1 MTLLLA
7 GCAGLHTPAGADAAL
22 PAGQHELVDV
32 PFFPQQTDQC
42 GPAALATVL
51 GAAAKPTSAQALAQ
65 EIYLPARG
73 GSLQIELE
81 AAARA
86 RGLLVTP
93 LPSTLDAITQELNA
107 GRPVLVLQNLG
118 LPAVPTWHYAVV
130 VGYDGRDD
138 VLILRSGTTPRLRMP
153 RQRFLRTWHWGG
165 RWARVITPPAV
176 LPLTADERTVLR
188 AATALEES
196 GQPQAALLAFEAA
209 RRRWPASSIA
219 AVGHGNAAFALGRR
233 HEAAQAFAAALQ
245 HRPDEAV
252 AANNLA
258 WLLAGAGCEPA
269 ARALL
274 ASTRRRLPA
283 ADPRQPALAQT
294 ERELPTSRLTC
305 PSTPFGLSLEALL
318 PAQAT

>member
-1 MTLLLA
+1 MA
-7 GCAGLHTPAGADAAL
+7 GDAAL
-22 PAGQHELVDV
+22 PAGRQELVDV

-42 GPAALATVL
+42 GPAALAAAL
-51 GAAAKPTSAQALAQ
+51 GAAGKPASARALAQ

-93 LPSTLDAITQELNA
+93 LAPSLDAIVRALEA

-118 LPAVPTWHYAVV
+118 LPALPTWHYAVV
-130 VGYDGRDD
+130 VGYDGRED
-138 VLILRSGTTPRLRMP
+138 VLILRSGTTPRLRTP
-153 RQRFLRTWHWGG
+153 RERFLRTWQWGG
-165 RWARVITPPAV
+165 RWARMITPPAE
-176 LPLTADERTVLR
+176 LPTMVDERTVLR

-196 GQPQAALLAFEAA
+196 GQPRAALLAFEAA
-209 RRRWPASSIA
+209 RQRWPASSVA

-233 HEAAQAFAAALQ
+233 REAAQAFAAALQ

-274 ASTRRRLPA
+274 AATRRRLPVT
-283 ADPRQPALAQT
+283 DPRQPALAQT
-294 ERELPTSRLTC
+294 ERELPMSASVC
-305 PSTPFGLSLEALL
+305 PSAPFGLSLETLL
-318 PAQAT
+318 PTGTRQPAASPQAT

>member
-1 MTLLLA
+1 MLLLA
-7 GCAGLHTPAGADAAL
+7 GCAGLPAPAGADTAL
-22 PAGQHELVDV
+22 PAGRHELVDV
-32 PFFPQQTDQC
+32 PFFPQQVDQC
-42 GPAALATVL
+42 GPAALAAVL
-51 GAAAKPTSAQALAQ
+51 GTAGQPTSAQALSR

-93 LPSTLDAITQELNA
+93 LPPTLAAIVQELNA

-118 LPAVPTWHYAVV
+118 LPALPTWHYAVV
-130 VGYDGRDD
+130 VGYDGQDD
-138 VLILRSGTTPRLRMP
+138 ELILRSGTTPRLRMSRP
-153 RQRFLRTWHWGG
+153 RFLRTWQWGG

-176 LPLTADERTVLR
+176 LPTTADERTILR

-196 GQPQAALLAFEAA
+196 AQPQAALMAFQAA
-209 RRRWPASSIA
+209 RRRWPASAVA
-219 AVGHGNAAFALGRR
+219 AVGHGNAAFALGRHR
-233 HEAAQAFAAALQ
+233 EAAQAFAAALQ
-245 HRPDEAV
+245 YRPDDAV

-258 WLLAGAGCEPA
+258 WLLAGAGCRPA
-269 ARALL
+269 ATQLL
-274 ASTRRRLPA
+274 AATRRRLPA

-294 ERELPTSRLTC
+294 ERELPTSRSPC
-305 PSTPFGLSLEALL
+305 PPDPFGLSLETLL